1 MASNPGFCSKARR
14 AEKTKPRQPA
24 ADHQV
29 TKRQFRRRREKMMKY
44 VLIFLSLLFLVV
56 FAGISPVSA
65 SAPVSQQN
73 SADTT
78 ARASGKPTWEMP
90 IAAGVWYP
98 TDASMPEKPMRYYRV
113 RCWPGCHTGSSYGKY
128 PHKALN
134 DRPIF
139 PTSTIDM
146 HSKGPAAKE

>member
-1 MASNPGFCSKARR
+1 
-14 AEKTKPRQPA
+14 
-24 ADHQV
+24 
-29 TKRQFRRRREKMMKY
+29 MKN
-44 VLIFLSLLFLVV
+44 VRLFLAVLFAVV
-56 FAGISPVSA
+56 LAGIAAVCA
-65 SAPVSQQN
+65 AAPVSQQN

-78 ARASGKPTWEMP
+78 ARAPGNAAPAWEIP

-128 PHKALN
+128 PDRTLN

-139 PTSTIDM
+139 PTSTIDI
-146 HSKGPAAKE
+146 HSQGPTPAKQQ